1 MSQIGVNHGF
11 AKRHYPARMR
21 KHDEDNVKRRDFLRR
36 GSRALATFFA
46 GSHAPALLAADD
58 NPPSA
63 LFAELPGELLPPDA
77 NGLRLPAGF
86 RSRVIAHTGRTVLP
100 GSSYIWHKSP
110 DGGACYAADDGG
122 WVYVSNSEVKV
133 SDGGGGVGAVRF
145 DAQGNILAAY
155 PILQNSD
162 NNCAGGKTPWQT
174 WLSCEEVDRGLVHEC
189 DPFGSSAA
197 VVRPALGRFKHEAVA
212 VDTDNGHLYLTE
224 DETDGCLYRFIPS
237 QPLPSLEAGQL
248 EVAEAIEKDGT
259 VQLVWHAVPDPQAAT
274 TATRHQVDKATH
286 FNGGEGIAF
295 HAGLIHFTS
304 KGDNRVW
311 RLDTRRQQLE
321 VLYDVKTA
329 TAPHLSGVDNVT
341 ITASGDVL
349 VAEDGGDMQ
358 IVLLAPNGIV
368 LPIVQIVGQDESEIC
383 GPAFDPSFQRLY
395 FSSQTG
401 PLNLDSDG
409 ITYEISR
416 IVRV

>member
-1 MSQIGVNHGF
+1 
-11 AKRHYPARMR
+11 MR
-21 KHDEDNVKRRDFLRR
+21 KHHEDNVKRREFLRR
-36 GSRALATFFA
+36 GSRALATFIA
-46 GSHAPALLAADD
+46 GANAPALLAAD
-58 NPPSA
+58 NTRPAA
-63 LFAELPGELLPPDA
+63 LFAELPGELLAPDE

-86 RSRVIAHTGRTVLP
+86 RSRVIARTGKPLLP
-100 GSSYIWHKSP
+100 GSSYLWHKAP
-110 DGGACYAADDGG
+110 DGGACYAVSDGG
-122 WVYVSNSEVKV
+122 WVYVSNSEIKI

-145 DAQGNILAAY
+145 DAQGNIVASY

-174 WLSCEEVDRGLVHEC
+174 WLSCEEVDRGHVHEC
-189 DPFGSSAA
+189 DPFGNSAA
-197 VVRPALGRFKHEAVA
+197 VIRPALGRFKHEAVV

-224 DETDGCLYRFIPS
+224 DEPDGCLYRFVPS
-237 QPLPSLEAGQL
+237 QPLPALEAGQL
-248 EVAEAIEKDGT
+248 EVAEAIERNGT
-259 VQLVWHAVPDPQAAT
+259 LQIVWHAVPDPQAAKT
-274 TATRHQVDKATH
+274 PTRHQLERATH

-295 HAGLIHFTS
+295 HDGLIHFTT

-311 RLDTRRQQLE
+311 RLDTRRQSLE
-321 VLYDVKTA
+321 VLYDVMTSA
-329 TAPHLSGVDNVT
+329 TPHLSGVDNVT

-368 LPIVQIVGQDESEIC
+368 LPIVQIIGQDLSEIC

-401 PLNLDSDG
+401 PRNLDTDG

-416 IVRV
+416 IASA